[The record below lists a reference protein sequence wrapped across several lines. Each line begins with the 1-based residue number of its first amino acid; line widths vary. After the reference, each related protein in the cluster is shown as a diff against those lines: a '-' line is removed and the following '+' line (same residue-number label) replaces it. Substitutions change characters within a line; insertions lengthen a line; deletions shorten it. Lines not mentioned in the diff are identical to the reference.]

1 MRILIIPDSFKRT
14 LFAAESVSN
23 ISSGIP
29 PQLYVIIL
37 FLYFF
42 SDGGEGFVVAFAK
55 AWDISPI
62 LVSTKNPLNRALT
75 AHYILEGNKNGCFRS
90 CRSQWYYTFNTR
102 RT

>member
-14 LFAAESVSN
+14 LSAAESVSN

-29 PQLYVIIL
+29 PSALCDNIVSL
-37 FLYFF
+37 LL